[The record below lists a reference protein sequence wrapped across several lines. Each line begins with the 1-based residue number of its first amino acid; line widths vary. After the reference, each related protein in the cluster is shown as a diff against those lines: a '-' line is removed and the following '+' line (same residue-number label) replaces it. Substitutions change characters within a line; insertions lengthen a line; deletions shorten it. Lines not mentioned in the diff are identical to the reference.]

1 MRRQVFV
8 GMLIWAVTATA
19 LLVASMGWPG
29 ALQDAATSLAQHVR
43 LGTAEAQP
51 AAPPARLEWLGWQF
65 FRVTT
70 PRGKVIL
77 FNPALNDP
85 RAMFRNQE
93 SPVSLE
99 DIDKADLILAADG
112 HADDQGMTVEI
123 AHKTG
128 ASVIASF
135 ELATWMVG
143 RGVDTAK
150 ILRSEPG
157 SRWDLDGIKVQVV
170 NAVHGSGAPALPN
183 VPAAVYGGPA
193 LGFIVTLENGVRI
206 YHAGST
212 ALTMDLQMYGRLYRP
227 QIALLPIASGM
238 LPDDAALAAEL
249 LRADN
254 PDLVAVF
261 PQHHASFMPPDR
273 RGRAFV
279 DAVNA
284 RPALRGRVRAFDPRP
299 GQVFLLTPSGVRVR

>member
-1 MRRQVFV
+1 MRRDLF
-8 GMLIWAVTATA
+8 LPTLLWAVTATA
-19 LLVASMGWPG
+19 LLV
-29 ALQDAATSLAQHVR
+29 TSLAWPDALRTAATAVADYGR
-43 LGTAEAQP
+43 PPAAEAQP
-51 AAPPARLEWLGWQF
+51 AVTPARLEWLGWQF

-85 RAMFRNQE
+85 RATFRNQE
-93 SPVSLE
+93 SPLSLE
-99 DIDKADLILAADG
+99 DIDKADLILVADG
-112 HADDQGMTVEI
+112 HADDQGMAVEI
-123 AHKTG
+123 ARKTG
-128 ASVIASF
+128 ASVVTTF
-135 ELATWMVG
+135 ELAQWMVG
-143 RGVDTAK
+143 RGVDSAK

-157 SRWDLDGIKVQVV
+157 SRWDLDGIKIQVV
-170 NAVHGSGAPALPN
+170 NSVHGSGAPALPN

-212 ALTMDLQMYGRLYRP
+212 ALTMDLQLYGRLYRP

-238 LPDDAALAAEL
+238 LPDEAAIAAEL

-254 PDLVAVF
+254 PDLIAVF
-261 PQHHASFMPPDR
+261 PQHHASFMPADR

-299 GQVFLLTPSGVRVR
+299 GDVFLVTPRGVRVR

>member
-1 MRRQVFV
+1 MRQYAKSIT
-8 GMLIWAVTATA
+8 LWWALAATA
-19 LLVASMGWPG
+19 LLVTSVTRPG
-29 ALQDAATSLAQHVR
+29 ALQDAATSLAR
-43 LGTAEAQP
+43 AAAPRAAEAQP
-51 AAPPARLEWLGWQF
+51 AVAPARLEWLGWQF

-85 RAMFRNQE
+85 RATFRNQE
-93 SPVSLE
+93 SPLSLE

-112 HADDQGMTVEI
+112 HPDDQGMTVDI
-123 AHKTG
+123 ARKTG
-128 ASVIASF
+128 ASVVTAF

-143 RGVDTAK
+143 RGVDSAK

-170 NAVHGSGAPALPN
+170 NSVHGSGAPALPN
-183 VPAAVYGGPA
+183 IPEAVYGGPA

-238 LPDDAALAAEL
+238 MPDEAAIATEL

-254 PDLVAVF
+254 PDLIAVF

-284 RPALRGRVRAFDPRP
+284 RPALRGRVRAYDPRP
-299 GQVFLLTPSGVRVR
+299 GQVFLLTPAGVHAR

>member
-1 MRRQVFV
+1 MQRQLFAGTV
-8 GMLIWAVTATA
+8 IWALTATA
-19 LLVASMGWPG
+19 LLATSVGWPG
-29 ALQDAATSLAQHVR
+29 ALQDAATSLAQYVR
-43 LGTAEAQP
+43 PGRADAQP
-51 AAPPARLEWLGWQF
+51 AIQPARLEWLGWQF

-85 RAMFRNQE
+85 RAIFRNQE
-93 SPVSLE
+93 SPLSLE
-99 DIDKADLILAADG
+99 DIDKADLILASDG

-123 AHKTG
+123 ARKTG
-128 ASVIASF
+128 ASVIATF
-135 ELATWMVG
+135 ELGTWMVG

-150 ILRSEPG
+150 ILRSQPG
-157 SRWDLDGIKVQVV
+157 SRWDLDGVRVQVV

-183 VPAAVYGGPA
+183 IPAAVYGGPA

-238 LPDDAALAAEL
+238 LPDDAALAAEM

-261 PQHHASFMPPDR
+261 PQHHSSFMPPER

-299 GQVFLLTPSGVRVR
+299 GQTFLLTPSGVRVR

>member
-1 MRRQVFV
+1 MRRY
-8 GMLIWAVTATA
+8 LLPATLLWAVTVTA
-19 LLVASMGWPG
+19 LLVTSVASPG
-29 ALQDAATSLAQHVR
+29 TLQNVATSLARYAQPRV
-43 LGTAEAQP
+43 ADAQP
-51 AAPPARLEWLGWQF
+51 AVAPARMEWLGWQF
-65 FRVTT
+65 FRVTS
-70 PRGKVIL
+70 PAGKVIL

-85 RAMFRNQE
+85 RALFRNQE
-93 SPVSLE
+93 SPLSLE

-123 AHKTG
+123 ARKTG
-128 ASVIASF
+128 ARVITTF
-135 ELATWMVG
+135 ELAVWMVG
-143 RGVDTAK
+143 RGVDTNK
-150 ILRSEPG
+150 ILRSQPG
-157 SRWDLDGIKVQVV
+157 FRFDVDGIKVQVV
-170 NAVHGSGAPALPN
+170 NAVHGSGAPALAN
-183 VPAAVYGGPA
+183 IPAAVYGGPA

-227 QIALLPIASGM
+227 QVALLPIASGM
-238 LPDDAALAAEL
+238 LPDEAAIAAEM

-254 PDLVAVF
+254 PDLIAVF
-261 PQHHASFMPPDR
+261 PQHHASFMPADR

-279 DAVNA
+279 DVVNA